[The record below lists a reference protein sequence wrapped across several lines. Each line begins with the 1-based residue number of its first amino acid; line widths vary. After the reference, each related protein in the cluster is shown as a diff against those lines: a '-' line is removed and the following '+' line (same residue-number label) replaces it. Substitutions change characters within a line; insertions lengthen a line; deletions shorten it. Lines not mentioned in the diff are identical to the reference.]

1 MGNTTEARTIYIL
14 LTRSGTWFSRLIHLA
29 TADSYTHASIGLD
42 GPIGPFYSFAR
53 KYSHFALPA
62 GLVEEQI
69 GPELRTKRQQVPCC
83 LYELSVSPEISA
95 GRSVLCTPSGS
106 DTTTICW
113 VPSPAS
119 STSRWTGVTTTS
131 APSSWPASCG
141 TAGRWNSPSRRP
153 WSVLPTSVRS
163 ISSGRSTRGTWG
175 ACPPS
180 LWRSAPISHSI
191 RGPTSRWFSFLLRR
205 GRCASAPA
213 SLSVLSF
220 SLIPASGPGSDP
232 PPGHRP
238 TGAPGHRISGPRP

>member
-29 TADSYTHASIGLD
+29 TADSLY
-42 GPIGPFYSFAR
+42 
-53 KYSHFALPA
+53 
-62 GLVEEQI
+62 
-69 GPELRTKRQQVPCC
+69 PCIHWTGRPHRSLLQLC
-83 LYELSVSPEISA
+83 PEILPLCPPGRAGGGTNRSGAPDQEAAGPPAASMSCPSPQRYTPASA

-175 ACPPS
+175 G
-180 LWRSAPISHSI
+180 L
-191 RGPTSRWFSFLLRR
+191 
-205 GRCASAPA
+205 PA
-213 SLSVLSF
+213 LAL
-220 SLIPASGPGSDP
+220 A
-232 PPGHRP
+232 
-238 TGAPGHRISGPRP
+238 